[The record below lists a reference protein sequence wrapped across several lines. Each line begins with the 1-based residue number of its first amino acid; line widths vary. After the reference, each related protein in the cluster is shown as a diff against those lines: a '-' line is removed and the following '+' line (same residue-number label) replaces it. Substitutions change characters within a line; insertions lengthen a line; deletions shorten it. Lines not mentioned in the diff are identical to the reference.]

1 MGMAFVLGN
10 GTSRKEVELQKLADL
25 APVYGCNALYRE
37 FIPAALIATD
47 KPIAE
52 RIQHSG
58 YSKNNRFHTR
68 KPIEG
73 LGARDVPKKYYGFSS
88 GPLAVSIAA
97 LDGHTVIYMLGFDMG
112 PSTLGKFNNVY
123 ADTEFYKKSADVPT
137 YTGNWERQ
145 IATICQDFSKTQF
158 VRVKGA
164 TTANIAD
171 LNGIKNLGHMP
182 MSDFLNRL
190 NNGKDL

>member
-1 MGMAFVLGN
+1 MTMAFVLGN
-10 GTSRKEVELQKLADL
+10 GTSRREVELQKLADT

-37 FIPAALIATD
+37 FTPTALIATD

-58 YSKNNRFHTR
+58 YAHHNRFHTR
-68 KPIEG
+68 KPIAG
-73 LGARDVPKKYYGFSS
+73 LGARDVPRQYYGFSS
-88 GPLAVSIAA
+88 GPLALGVAA
-97 LDGHTVIYMLGFDMG
+97 LDGHNVIYLLGFDMG
-112 PSTLGKFNNVY
+112 PSDLGKFNNIY
-123 ADTEFYKKSADVPT
+123 ADTEFYKRSADVPT
-137 YTGNWERQ
+137 YTGNWIRQ
-145 IATICQDFSKTQF
+145 VATICQDFSKTQF
-158 VRVKGA
+158 VRVKGQN
-164 TTANIAD
+164 TADISD

>member
-1 MGMAFVLGN
+1 MSLAFVLGN
-10 GTSRKEVELQKLADL
+10 GTSRKEVDLQKLADL

-37 FIPAALIATD
+37 FEPTALVATD

-58 YSKNNRFHTR
+58 YAQTHRFHTR

-73 LGARDVPKKYYGFSS
+73 LGARDVPKPYHGFSS

-97 LDGHTVIYMLGFDMG
+97 LDGHHVIYLLGFDMG

-137 YTGNWERQ
+137 YTGNWIRQ
-145 IATICQDFSKTQF
+145 IETICRDFSKTQF

-164 TTANIAD
+164 TTAEIKD
-171 LNGIKNLGHMP
+171 LLGIKNLGHMP
-182 MSDFLNRL
+182 MPDFLNRL